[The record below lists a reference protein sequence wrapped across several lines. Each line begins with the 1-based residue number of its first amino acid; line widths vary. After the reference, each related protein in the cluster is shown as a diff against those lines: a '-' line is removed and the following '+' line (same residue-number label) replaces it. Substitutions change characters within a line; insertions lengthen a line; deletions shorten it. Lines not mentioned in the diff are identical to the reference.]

1 MNRTAT
7 AMDFVHSIR
16 SGICLGNSFDC
27 VPKPKQLAA
36 MQSLDGF
43 LTAWGNPV
51 TTTAHLQ
58 MLRDAGFDVL
68 RFPVTWGPHLGE
80 APDYTI
86 DPAWLQ
92 MVDHIVRCA
101 LDMGFRMVLNVH
113 HDGAKISLCEERL
126 DESEAVLCAIWR
138 QLAEHFADIDESLV
152 FETLNEPRI
161 GDNWDGCPDGC
172 AAVNRLNAA
181 ALHTIRAAGGNNSM
195 RFVMLPTYAASPK
208 EIAFKYM
215 QVPEDDRVIVSVHAY
230 FPTEYCFPNCA
241 VTWNP
246 PREQWGDSVDYA
258 RLTEL
263 FARIE
268 KYFIINGIPVIIGE
282 TGAVKKSD
290 NCNRQLWTAAYTK
303 IAAAY
308 GIPCFWWDEGNCNE
322 NGFGLFDR
330 HTLNC
335 TEPEI
340 VAILTGKM
348 LTPAESTQDKPKIS
362 VSC

>member
-1 MNRTAT
+1 MNRTT
-7 AMDFVHSIR
+7 AMEFVHSIR
-16 SGICLGNSFDC
+16 SGINLGNSFDC
-27 VPKPKQLAA
+27 VPNARQLAA
-36 MQSLDGF
+36 LQSLNDF
-43 LTAWGNPV
+43 QTAWGNPV

-68 RFPVTWGPHLGE
+68 RFPVTWGLHLGD

-92 MVDHIVRCA
+92 MVEEIVYSA
-101 LDMGFRMVLNVH
+101 LKMGFRMVLNVH
-113 HDGAKISLCEERL
+113 HDGAKISLAEEHL

-138 QLAEHFADIDESLV
+138 QLADCFQDIGTSLV
-152 FETLNEPRI
+152 FETLNEPRM
-161 GDNWDGCPDGC
+161 GDNWDGCPEGC

-181 ALHTIRAAGGNNSM
+181 ALRTIRAAGGNNAT

-208 EIAFKYM
+208 EIAFRYM

-230 FPTEYCFPNCA
+230 FPTEYCFPNRV
-241 VTWNP
+241 VTWSK
-246 PREQWGDSVDYA
+246 PREHWGERNDYA
-258 RLTEL
+258 RMTAM

-268 KYFIINGIPVIIGE
+268 KYFTAKGIPVIIGE
-282 TGAVKKSD
+282 TGAVKKTD
-290 NCNRQLWTAAYTK
+290 AYNRQLWTAAYTK

-308 GIPCFWWDEGNCNE
+308 GIPCFWWDEGNCRE

-330 HTLNC
+330 RTMTC

-340 VAILTGKM
+340 VSILTGK
-348 LTPAESTQDKPKIS
+348 SPKTAG
-362 VSC
+362 